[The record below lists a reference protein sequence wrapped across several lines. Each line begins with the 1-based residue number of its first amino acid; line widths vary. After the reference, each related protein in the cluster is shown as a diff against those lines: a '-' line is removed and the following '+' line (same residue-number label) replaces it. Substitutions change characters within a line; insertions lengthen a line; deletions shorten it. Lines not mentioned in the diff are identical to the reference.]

1 MKDLLKDSD
10 GVKNAFAAVGIAFFG
25 LIVYLYI
32 FDIKIGGE

>member
-1 MKDLLKDSD
+1 MKDLSKDSD

-25 LIVYLYI
+25 LIIYLYI